1 LQAGKEDTVPQ
12 VVIENP
18 SREELDSRG
27 VNDWPIWTKE
37 VSRFDWYYDTAEQCY
52 LLEGEVTVETREGDF
67 TVKAGDFV
75 TFRQGLK
82 CVWDIKK
89 PVKKH
94 YKFG

>member
-1 LQAGKEDTVPQ
+1 MSQ
-12 VVIENP
+12 VVIEKLNP
-18 SREELDSRG
+18 GELDSRG
-27 VNDWPIWTKE
+27 VKDWPIWTKE
-37 VSRFDWYYDTAEQCY
+37 VSRFDWYYDTTEQCY
-52 LLEGEVTVETREGDF
+52 LLEGEVIVETREGDY

-75 TFRQGLK
+75 TFSRGLK